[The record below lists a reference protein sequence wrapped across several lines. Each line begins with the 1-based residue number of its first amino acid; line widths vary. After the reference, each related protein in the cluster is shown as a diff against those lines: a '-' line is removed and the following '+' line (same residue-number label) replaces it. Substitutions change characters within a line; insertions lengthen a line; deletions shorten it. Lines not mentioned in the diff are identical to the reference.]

1 MRSQL
6 FRTSQS
12 VTFIWISDEI
22 VFSILKITNKKFLIL
37 FLNIIIWNNISM
49 IKITVKETPFYSVIK
64 ITVIFSFC
72 FGNLPIHMSS
82 QVTLCCYQT
91 TVYSVNIRSSFFNKY
106 LHILSFRQIFREKN
120 LNPILSKDG
129 MSYRSCF
136 QGFCVGCCW
145 YKYYTKHCCDKERYT
160 YSQLNIMHPVYLFDN
175 LLLNIFFIF

>member
-1 MRSQL
+1 MQKEVKQLSFKMQFNFFQRWRSKQACFLPDDYVDPTDLLIIIIIFFAFFYFLSLPDNKSLVVMRSQL

-82 QVTLCCYQT
+82 H
-91 TVYSVNIRSSFFNKY
+91 SV
-106 LHILSFRQIFREKN
+106 
-120 LNPILSKDG
+120 
-129 MSYRSCF
+129 
-136 QGFCVGCCW
+136 
-145 YKYYTKHCCDKERYT
+145 
-160 YSQLNIMHPVYLFDN
+160 
-175 LLLNIFFIF
+175 LLPTNGI